1 MSKKEIFN
9 YTWYPYDWMSS
20 EKVFDLNLSQRGL
33 YRELIDLCMTEE
45 NKVKINFN
53 GWSRKFNSS
62 VEEIIL
68 ILPILEELDLIL
80 VEDDYLSIP
89 SCENR
94 LNKISI
100 ARLNGSKGGAPVGNN
115 NAKKQPIQPTEQPT
129 DNPKTNYK
137 YISNNINDNINDNN
151 TKETNGGWEK
161 VIGLFPPSKQNGIE
175 DAVIVWNNLNQKEK
189 QSVMRHLNPYVKNTD
204 EKFMKQIG
212 NYFYERMWEKMKSK
226 PSMKVKM
233 LDYNFIQWVMQYLGI
248 DKFDE
253 ARSELASLQLTDP
266 EEFNDLNNQYKLNRN

>member
-20 EKVFDLNLSQRGL
+20 EKVFDLNLTQRGL

-53 GWSRKFNSS
+53 GWARKFNSS

-68 ILPILEELDLIL
+68 ILPILERLDLII

-100 ARLNGSKGGAPVGNN
+100 ARTNGSKGGAPIGNN
-115 NAKKQPIQPTEQPT
+115 NAKKQPIQPTN
-129 DNPKTNYK
+129 NPKTNYK
-137 YISNNINDNINDNN
+137 YISNNNN
-151 TKETNGGWEK
+151 
-161 VIGLFPPSKQNGIE
+161 
-175 DAVIVWNNLNQKEK
+175 NN
-189 QSVMRHLNPYVKNTD
+189 
-204 EKFMKQIG
+204 
-212 NYFYERMWEKMKSK
+212 
-226 PSMKVKM
+226 
-233 LDYNFIQWVMQYLGI
+233 
-248 DKFDE
+248 
-253 ARSELASLQLTDP
+253 
-266 EEFNDLNNQYKLNRN
+266 NN